1 MNCSSPHA
9 PVSDGDLLSAEPTQG
24 CGVETH
30 GQVSPRRGTSYLSG
44 VSERSSQGVDD
55 TGTQEL
61 VPAEPILEA
70 SFQVC
75 VGTAEM
81 GTAGNIS
88 LLRTFR
94 GKIESHSMEGPLSCL
109 RSALPCVETEKG

>member
-1 MNCSSPHA
+1 M
-9 PVSDGDLLSAEPTQG
+9 
-24 CGVETH
+24 
-30 GQVSPRRGTSYLSG
+30 SG
-44 VSERSSQGVDD
+44 VSERSNQGVDD

-61 VPAEPILEA
+61 APAEPILEA

-75 VGTAEM
+75 VGRAEM

-94 GKIESHSMEGPLSCL
+94 GESRKSFRGRATELPEECL
-109 RSALPCVETEKG
+109 ALC